1 MAAIPYLVHWHSSIY
16 KIAMLSLRTLNAAS
30 CIMMHVEVVALGLVN
45 AWCAIVIH
53 CMVRNN
59 LTALVA
65 VYPSLVTSVI
75 RRSLVRSS
83 LAWTV
88 HHWPWERIVYYTWII
103 EVWLRISRVIRGTS
117 VVQWAIVSWCWSTC
131 MFPHFTVYVLDLV
144 KHLLVNRAVNRIVWN
159 HSSPSSFIHIWVASS
174 ISWSSWCHNVA
185 SSCALR
191 LKDNFR
197 LRTFYIYG
205 DYQILLGGIVDRVHA
220 YILVACFQ
228 GIITSERQHHRL
240 LRLLL
245 NIAVSEGSLHCY
257 LFFIGVLIY
266 SKCSS
271 LLPSENSR
279 IRGRIINQCVPT
291 LLLIID
297 CVCEVAYQRK
307 FHGGVNDIWVWRCL
321 HIIFVISIL
330 VSVIIIIVYSRL

>member
-1 MAAIPYLVHWHSSIY
+1 MATIPYLVHWHSSIY
-16 KIAMLSLRTLNAAS
+16 KIAMLSLRTLKSAS

-45 AWCAIVIH
+45 AWCAIFIY

-59 LTALVA
+59 LTALVG
-65 VYPSLVTSVI
+65 VYPSLVTSVV
-75 RRSLVRSS
+75 RRSLVRTS

-88 HHWPWERIVYYTWII
+88 HHWPWEGIIYYAWII
-103 EVWLRISRVIRGTS
+103 KVWLRISRVIRGTS

-131 MFPHFTVYVLDLV
+131 MLPHFTVYVLDLV
-144 KHLLVNRAVNRIVWN
+144 KHLLVNGAVNRIVWN
-159 HSSPSSFIHIWVASS
+159 DSTPSSFIRIWVASS
-174 ISWSSWCHNVA
+174 ISWSSWCHDVA
-185 SSCALR
+185 PSCALG

-197 LRTFYIYG
+197 LRTFDIYG
-205 DYQILLGGIVDRVHA
+205 DNKILLGDIVDRVHA
-220 YILVACFQ
+220 YILIACLH
-228 GIITSERQHHRL
+228 GIVSPERQHHRL
-240 LRLLL
+240 LSLLL

-271 LLPSENSR
+271 LLPSEYSR
-279 IRGRIINQCVPT
+279 IRGRIINQIVPT
-291 LLLIID
+291 LLLIIY
-297 CVCEVAYQRK
+297 CVCEVTYQRK